1 MLTIRPFEIE
11 DRDEA
16 LLARTELD
24 ADDFD
29 FLLGYSF
36 RRGFDEY
43 LDQLAAHEQGLGI
56 PDGWVPSALWGA
68 FVDGELV
75 GRTCIRFEL
84 NDHLMQVGGHI
95 GYGVRPAY
103 RRRGYATEILRLS
116 LEQLALRG
124 IEKALVTCDETEH
137 RVGAHHRGERGSA
150 GERHPSGRRAHHE
163 VLGSHQLNRKADAG
177 RRTRMGNRGVSG
189 HDFGNSGGFA
199 FRMTL
204 WNEFRVPPLA
214 CSRSDLMKP
223 WKGWR

>member
-43 LDQLAAHEQGLGI
+43 LDQLNAHEQGLGL

-68 FVDGELV
+68 YVDGELV

-84 NDHLMQVGGHI
+84 NDYLLLVGGHI
-95 GYGVRPAY
+95 GYGVRPAC

-124 IEKALVTCDETEH
+124 IEKALVTCDEKNTASARTIEANGGVLENIVQ
-137 RVGAHHRGERGSA
+137 VGEERTM
-150 GERHPSGRRAHHE
+150 R
-163 VLGSHQLNRKADAG
+163 
-177 RRTRMGNRGVSG
+177 
-189 HDFGNSGGFA
+189 F
-199 FRMTL
+199 
-204 WNEFRVPPLA
+204 WVPT
-214 CSRSDLMKP
+214 S
-223 WKGWR
+223 